1 MLLHRRCALPPMA
14 FLGQTRCGPHPNRLM
29 VWQSYMTPVVSHSN
43 ISETAQMYD
52 DLRAA
57 SLNLARLYMQS
68 ALNEAAALQKE
79 APGLSESVLS
89 RRTEEVG
96 GYLRE
101 SIALAH
107 RVNNFARGLNRECS
121 ALLHSV
127 RQKQSSL

>member
-1 MLLHRRCALPPMA
+1 
-14 FLGQTRCGPHPNRLM
+14 
-29 VWQSYMTPVVSHSN
+29 
-43 ISETAQMYD
+43 MYD

-79 APGLSESVLS
+79 APGLSDSVLS

>member
-1 MLLHRRCALPPMA
+1 MA
-14 FLGQTRCGPHPNRLM
+14 IY
-29 VWQSYMTPVVSHSN
+29 SVSSVQ
-43 ISETAQMYD
+43 IYD
-52 DLRAA
+52 DLRSA

-68 ALNEAAALQKE
+68 ALNEADALQKE
-79 APGLSESVLS
+79 APMLSQNALS
-89 RRTEEVG
+89 KRKEEVG
-96 GYLRE
+96 GYLQE

>member
-1 MLLHRRCALPPMA
+1 MNFVSNGVPWSDKVHAPRTAKHALAKLRREFEW
-14 FLGQTRCGPHPNRLM
+14 FLT
-29 VWQSYMTPVVSHSN
+29 STVVRA
-43 ISETAQMYD
+43 AQIYD

-79 APGLSESVLS
+79 APGLPPSALS